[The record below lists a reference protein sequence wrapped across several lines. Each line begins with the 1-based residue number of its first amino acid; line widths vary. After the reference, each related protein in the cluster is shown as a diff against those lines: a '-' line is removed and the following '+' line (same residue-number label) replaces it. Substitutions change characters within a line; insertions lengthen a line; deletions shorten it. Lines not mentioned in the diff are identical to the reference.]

1 MEQCRNC
8 FISLL
13 CNGAMAKCIEEGK
26 HLINFHLMKMYYFS
40 MGSIFLLDTGSSF
53 LYTPDHIRR
62 GKNPLSTSL
71 SKVGLR
77 NMFSDLILGVC
88 YGLNVECPPWPHMFE
103 HSVRWCCLEG
113 LTLLR

>member
-1 MEQCRNC
+1 MEQYRNC

-13 CNGAMAKCIEEGK
+13 YNGAMAKCIEEGK

-40 MGSIFLLDTGSSF
+40 MGSIFLLDTVSSF

-71 SKVGLR
+71 AKVE
-77 NMFSDLILGVC
+77 LG
-88 YGLNVECPPWPHMFE
+88 
-103 HSVRWCCLEG
+103 SVF
-113 LTLLR
+113 